1 MLARLVFACGL
12 AGCVVVASEVGAV
25 PARACAAHEPPPIAA
40 VTEVE
45 PAAAAAPASIDELL
59 RHAPGVR
66 VVRHGLHEVALDT
79 RGLEGATERRL
90 LLRVDGRD
98 ASVPL
103 AGTLPWLALTFVDE
117 EVERVTLE
125 RGPDAARYGG
135 GAYSG
140 VLDLVTR
147 SPRDGR
153 SEVRLGVGEHESR
166 RAWGSWAGET
176 AGGTHVAANGGH
188 DRSRGFARSRIVA
201 TEYPGAPRERMS
213 LEGGGERVSLV
224 ALRVERDLAAGASLH
239 LGAGTAAIAGALTR
253 SELDRQQIVDADA
266 PWMRFELGQAS
277 RRLRASWT
285 GYRSRQRALGL
296 GRELWLDADRYA
308 VELEGERPLGGS
320 VRLDGGLVV
329 QGELAASRDPRGQES
344 WLGAPVRDSLQGL
357 WASGDLA
364 LGAHARATLGVRVDR
379 ANGDGSR
386 VSPRLGLAYAFGAAH
401 GHVLRTHAGRG
412 FLRPSAEQRALA
424 VPLQEPL
431 DLSPLE
437 DAYGLDLGFAAV
449 PVLAL
454 GNPQLR
460 PETVSNVEA
469 GYGGRFGRRLRLDFD
484 VHRSRHRD
492 RVSSLLPGVAAAYP
506 RYSVPASVSPELA
519 ALFAETLARFLEP
532 GVRAGLVSL
541 PDGSPAVVQSFAN
554 AGEAVVQGADLGIRL
569 RIGERWQ
576 STLAYSLLD
585 FALEREAPGDVL
597 VANAPDHRVA
607 ATLAYAGPALRV
619 QIGWRWQPE
628 FEWSAAGARG
638 IVPQLSD
645 VDLALSRRLDERW
658 ELGLR
663 VTNVLDRERYESFGG
678 DVLGRRAL
686 LTITRSWR
694 RVAMTR

>member
-1 MLARLVFACGL
+1 MLARLVFACGR
-12 AGCVVVASEVGAV
+12 AGCVAAVCWLVSV
-25 PARACAAHEPPPIAA
+25 PATARGPEPPSTAT
-40 VTEVE
+40 VTEAE
-45 PAAAAAPASIDELL
+45 PAPAAAPASLDELL

-79 RGLEGATERRL
+79 RGLEGATERRVL
-90 LLRVDGRD
+90 VRVDGRD
-98 ASVPL
+98 VSVPL
-103 AGTLPWLALTFVDE
+103 AGALPWLALAFACEDV
-117 EVERVTLE
+117 EVVTLE
-125 RGPDAARYGG
+125 RGPAAARYGG
-135 GAYSG
+135 GAYAG

-153 SEVRLGVGEHESR
+153 IEVRLGAGERESR

-176 AGGTHVAANGGH
+176 AGGTYVAANGGY
-188 DRSRGFARSRIVA
+188 DGSRGFARSRDVT
-201 TEYPGAPRERMS
+201 TEYHGAPRER
-213 LEGGGERVSLV
+213 LPLDGGGERVSLV
-224 ALRVERDLAAGASLH
+224 GLRIERDLGAGASLH

-253 SELDRQQIVDADA
+253 SELDRQQVVNADA
-266 PWMRFELGQAS
+266 PWMRFELGTAS

-285 GYRSRQRALGL
+285 GYDSKGQRALGL

-308 VELEGERPLGGS
+308 LELEGERPFGDRA
-320 VRLDGGLVV
+320 RLDGGVVV
-329 QGELAASRDPRGQES
+329 QGELAGSRDPRGRET
-344 WLGAPVRDSLQGL
+344 WLGAPVRDSLQGA
-357 WASGDLA
+357 WGSGDVE
-364 LGAHARATLGVRVDR
+364 LGAHVRATLGVRVDR
-379 ANGDGSR
+379 ANGSETK
-386 VSPRLGLAYAFGAAH
+386 VSPQLGVAYAFGASH
-401 GHVLRTHAGRG
+401 GHVLRVHAGRG

-424 VPLQEPL
+424 VPLQDPL
-431 DLSPLE
+431 DLSALE

-454 GNPQLR
+454 GNPDLR
-460 PETVSNVEA
+460 PETVTSVEA
-469 GYGGRFGRRLRLDFD
+469 GYGGRLGRRLRLDFD
-484 VHRSRHRD
+484 VHRSHHRD

-506 RYSVPASVSPELA
+506 RYSVPASVPPELA
-519 ALFAETLARFLEP
+519 ALFAETLLRFLEP

-541 PDGSPAVVQSFAN
+541 PDGSPAVVQSFTN

-607 ATLAYAGPALRV
+607 VTLAYAGPALRAE
-619 QIGWRWQPE
+619 IGARWQPE
-628 FEWSAAGARG
+628 FEWAAAGARG

-645 VDLALSRRLDERW
+645 VDIAVSRQVAAAW

-686 LTITRSWR
+686 FTVTHSWQ
-694 RVAMTR
+694 